1 MTTVERMLE
10 ALRRRM
16 LVLLRQS
23 PDPKWELGEMSR
35 LIYEDFPAVTADSFR
50 PVKFVNDVF
59 GDGVSAGRRMAE
71 YALEQKEEG
80 VRPAGSGGERNRHKL
95 RQEPFGQSIGFRRA
109 ACRHQ
114 ASRRSR
120 AWCIGRRA

>member
-71 YALEQKEEG
+71 YGLEQKEEG
-80 VRPAGSGGERNRHKL
+80 FDPLE
-95 RQEPFGQSIGFRRA
+95 A
-109 ACRHQ
+109 AESAIDLLYRILPLSPLNHLD
-114 ASRRSR
+114 
-120 AWCIGRRA
+120 